1 MTGFRIWWCIFV
13 ILWFP
18 LSDLNLFTY
27 YNLTLLKLLQS
38 YYHTSRHFT
47 VPFDLECNFG
57 KKRNQKRITIKFLYL
72 VCLILQYAV
81 KKACLSLNP
90 VVLFFF
96 VFVFFFT
103 WLCGLGKGSVPIRL
117 VQIINR
123 GFGVPCKTT
132 QVEYDKLHLETFM
145 WYVCAHV
152 KVPVSTFSNAASRDP
167 SRPPPPT

>member
-1 MTGFRIWWCIFV
+1 MFL
-13 ILWFP
+13 ILWLP

-27 YNLTLLKLLQS
+27 CNLKLLKLLKS
-38 YYHTSRHFT
+38 YYQTSRHFT

-57 KKRNQKRITIKFLYL
+57 NKRNQKRIRIKFLYL

-96 VFVFFFT
+96 FT

-117 VQIINR
+117 V
-123 GFGVPCKTT
+123 
-132 QVEYDKLHLETFM
+132 
-145 WYVCAHV
+145 
-152 KVPVSTFSNAASRDP
+152 
-167 SRPPPPT
+167 